1 REDNNLSTKSRCR
14 SIDPDK
20 AFIDTKEWRVHIS
33 KETRNDPNFDHET
46 KMVVENR
53 YRDLF
58 REIRSSTVLDDYTG
72 KGRIYWNSKF
82 PKKCEAFP
90 ECD

>member
-1 REDNNLSTKSRCR
+1 
-14 SIDPDK
+14 
-20 AFIDTKEWRVHIS
+20 
-33 KETRNDPNFDHET
+33 

-72 KGRIYWNSKF
+72 KGRIYWNKF

-90 ECD
+90 ECESLS